1 MGESDAV
8 DLALRLMAGG
18 TPLLRAEQVWAARL
32 MYAGLLDGQ
41 DAELYRRKYVLELLC
56 AAHDGPSVADPG
68 AVDLG
73 LLLLGTAARAAA
85 IPSLAKHLGLS
96 TGEHH

>member
-1 MGESDAV
+1 M

-56 AAHDGPSVADPG
+56 AAHDGPSVANPG
-68 AVDLG
+68 AADLG

-96 TGEHH
+96 TGEPL